1 MTIKELKANLLL
13 ALYDRYKNQTLGAIQ
28 LTELCKEDGVI
39 YDSLSQLSSAA
50 NNLKD
55 LGYINAIFFEG
66 GDAIIRSLT
75 ANGIEYVEENLLT
88 KEDLVIDGLN
98 DTSKYMKH
106 SAILIDYDTPK
117 ESDISNSSNKES
129 VSNPRVFSPIE
140 NIKTIKDIDVEPCF
154 SVDELAECFIEQIDK
169 IAESKSENI
178 PMIGVFAPWGRG
190 KSYFLNRVSEKLE
203 ARTSK
208 KFCIFQR
215 RNRPITKKY
224 KIIKFNAWKYQ
235 ETPAIWAYLFESI
248 YKHASRWQ
256 KTRIFF
262 KQNFKFTTFLV
273 FGLLIGLSWFT
284 GFLFKTVPEIV
295 NGVNNLIA
303 IGGIGSI
310 LSVTLTWIYTL
321 KDNPVSALSIIRKYT
336 KRKSYSDCLGIQ
348 NAIEAD
354 LEIVLSTLTSKKSRV
369 LLCVDDIDR
378 CTPEK
383 MTNIID
389 SLRTILE
396 NDKIRKNLIVV
407 CSIDINKLM
416 KGYGIASGGETSNNI
431 SSNVR
436 EHIDKIFIF
445 SIGLASLGSYQL
457 KEYLYKM
464 MSIDEHDESETIAET
479 FVDIN
484 RQKEAIYIDRPTDEQ
499 LVLSDKEIYKII
511 GDFLSKNESTNTTP
525 RKLRIMYYQLLFA
538 NNIASKHGIV
548 LPENLIYD
556 LLKKSLTGT
565 EEHSKDLA
573 LSDIIEIA
581 VPY

>member
-13 ALYDRYKNQTLGAIQ
+13 ALYDRYKKQTLGAIQ
-28 LTELCKEDGVI
+28 LTELCKEDGII

-88 KEDLVIDGLN
+88 QEDLVIDGLN
-98 DTSKYMKH
+98 DTSKYMNH
-106 SAILIDYDTPK
+106 RAIVINDDTPK
-117 ESDISNSSNKES
+117 ESDVSNSSNKES
-129 VSNPRVFSPIE
+129 VSFPKVFSPIE

-169 IAESKSENI
+169 IAESESENI

-190 KSYFLNRVSEKLE
+190 KSYFINRVRNKLE
-203 ARTSK
+203 ARISK
-208 KFCIFQR
+208 KICIFQR

-235 ETPAIWAYLFESI
+235 ETPAIWAYLFEVI
-248 YKHASRWQ
+248 YTHTSRWQ

-262 KQNFKFTTFLV
+262 NQNFKFTTFLV
-273 FGLLIGLSWFT
+273 FALLIGLSWFT

-295 NGVNNLIA
+295 NGVNNLIT

-354 LEIVLSTLTSKKSRV
+354 LEIVLSTLSSKKSRV

-378 CTPEK
+378 CAPEK
-383 MTNIID
+383 MTSIID

-416 KGYGIASGGETSNNI
+416 KGYGIVPGGETSNNI

-464 MSIDEHDESETIAET
+464 MSIDEHDESETLAET
-479 FVDIN
+479 FVDVN
-484 RQKEAIYIDRPTDEQ
+484 RQREAIYIARPTDEQ

-511 GDFLSKNESTNTTP
+511 SDFLSRNESTNITP

>member
-13 ALYDRYKNQTLGAIQ
+13 ALYDRYKNKTLGAIK
-28 LTELCKEDGVI
+28 LAELCKEDGVI

-106 SAILIDYDTPK
+106 GAIVIDNDTPV
-117 ESDISNSSNKES
+117 ESDVSNSSNKEN
-129 VSNPRVFSPIE
+129 VSFSKVFSPIE

-169 IAESKSENI
+169 IAESESENI

-190 KSYFLNRVSEKLE
+190 KSYFLNRVSNKLE
-203 ARTSK
+203 ARTPQ
-208 KFCIFQR
+208 KFCILQR
-215 RNRPITKKY
+215 GNRPITKKY

-235 ETPAIWAYLFESI
+235 ETPAIWAYLFEII

-262 KQNFKFTTFLV
+262 KQNFKFTTVIV
-273 FGLLIGLSWFT
+273 FALLIGLSWLT
-284 GFLFKTVPEIV
+284 GFLFKTVPEFIE
-295 NGVNNLIA
+295 GVNNLIT

-336 KRKSYSDCLGIQ
+336 KRKSYADCLGIQ
-348 NAIEAD
+348 NAIETD

-378 CTPEK
+378 CASEK
-383 MTNIID
+383 MTSIID

-416 KGYGIASGGETSNNI
+416 KGYGIVSGDETSNNI

-445 SIGLASLGSYQL
+445 SIGLASLGSFQL

-464 MSIDEHDESETIAET
+464 MSIDEYDESETIAET

-484 RQKEAIYIDRPTDEQ
+484 RQKEAIYIDRHTDEQ

-511 GDFLSKNESTNTTP
+511 GDFLSKNESTNITP

-548 LPENLIYD
+548 LPENLIYN
-556 LLKKSLTGT
+556 LLKKSLTGI

>member
-1 MTIKELKANLLL
+1 M
-13 ALYDRYKNQTLGAIQ
+13 
-28 LTELCKEDGVI
+28 
-39 YDSLSQLSSAA
+39 
-50 NNLKD
+50 
-55 LGYINAIFFEG
+55 
-66 GDAIIRSLT
+66 
-75 ANGIEYVEENLLT
+75 
-88 KEDLVIDGLN
+88 
-98 DTSKYMKH
+98 
-106 SAILIDYDTPK
+106 
-117 ESDISNSSNKES
+117 
-129 VSNPRVFSPIE
+129 
-140 NIKTIKDIDVEPCF
+140 
-154 SVDELAECFIEQIDK
+154 
-169 IAESKSENI
+169 
-178 PMIGVFAPWGRG
+178 
-190 KSYFLNRVSEKLE
+190 
-203 ARTSK
+203 
-208 KFCIFQR
+208 
-215 RNRPITKKY
+215 
-224 KIIKFNAWKYQ
+224 
-235 ETPAIWAYLFESI
+235 
-248 YKHASRWQ
+248 
-256 KTRIFF
+256 
-262 KQNFKFTTFLV
+262 
-273 FGLLIGLSWFT
+273 SWFT

-295 NGVNNLIA
+295 NGVDNLIT

-310 LSVTLTWIYTL
+310 LSVALTWIYTL
-321 KDNPVSALSIIRKYT
+321 RDNPVSALSIIRKYT

-378 CTPEK
+378 CAPEK
-383 MTNIID
+383 MTSIID

-407 CSIDINKLM
+407 CSIDINKLI
-416 KGYGIASGGETSNNI
+416 KGYGIVSESEVSNNI
-431 SSNVR
+431 ASNVR

-464 MSIDEHDESETIAET
+464 MSIEEHDESETIAET

-499 LVLSDKEIYKII
+499 LALSDKEIYKII
-511 GDFLSKNESTNTTP
+511 SDFLSKNESINITP

-548 LPENLIYD
+548 LPENLIFD
-556 LLKKSLTGT
+556 LLNKSLTGT

>member
-28 LTELCKEDGVI
+28 LTELCKEDGII

-88 KEDLVIDGLN
+88 QEDLVIDGLN
-98 DTSKYMKH
+98 DTSKYMDH
-106 SAILIDYDTPK
+106 RAIVINDDTPK
-117 ESDISNSSNKES
+117 ESDVSNSSNKES
-129 VSNPRVFSPIE
+129 VSFPKVFSPIE

-169 IAESKSENI
+169 IAESESENI

-190 KSYFLNRVSEKLE
+190 KSYFINRVRNKLE
-203 ARTSK
+203 ARISK
-208 KFCIFQR
+208 KICIFQR

-235 ETPAIWAYLFESI
+235 ETPAIWAYLFEVI
-248 YKHASRWQ
+248 YTHASRWQ

-262 KQNFKFTTFLV
+262 NQNFKFTTFLV
-273 FGLLIGLSWFT
+273 FALLIGLSWFT

-295 NGVNNLIA
+295 NGVNNLIT

-354 LEIVLSTLTSKKSRV
+354 LEIVLSTLSSKKSRV

-378 CTPEK
+378 CAPEK
-383 MTNIID
+383 MTSIID

-416 KGYGIASGGETSNNI
+416 KGYGIVPGGDTSNNI

-464 MSIDEHDESETIAET
+464 MSIDEHDESETLAET
-479 FVDIN
+479 LVDVN
-484 RQKEAIYIDRPTDEQ
+484 RQREAIYIARPTDEQ

-511 GDFLSKNESTNTTP
+511 SDFLSINESTNITP

-573 LSDIIEIA
+573 LSHIIEIA